1 MNEFLKSK
9 EFEDMWQKNF
19 LGQPQWQHDLAK
31 ELFLSSIKEA
41 YLKGLEAAKG
51 AVPTRTEGNSTG
63 HFPTSS
69 MPYTFAKGRNAFRF
83 ETLSNIQKLI
93 EDV

>member
-41 YLKGLEAAKG
+41 YLKGLEAASDAVSGEMTMRADDYVTKG
-51 AVPTRTEGNSTG
+51 TYYYQAISHNFCRQ
-63 HFPTSS
+63 
-69 MPYTFAKGRNAFRF
+69 